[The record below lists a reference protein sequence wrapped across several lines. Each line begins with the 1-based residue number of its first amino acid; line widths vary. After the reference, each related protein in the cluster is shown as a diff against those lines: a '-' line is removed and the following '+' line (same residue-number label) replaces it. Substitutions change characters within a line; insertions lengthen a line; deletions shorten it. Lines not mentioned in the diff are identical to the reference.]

1 MKYED
6 KIKPL
11 QKDMLESL
19 KRLVRYNSVEGDPL
33 PGKPFGEEPAACLAE
48 ALTIAD
54 EMGFRTENLDN
65 YCGWAEMGE
74 GEDLIGIVAH
84 LDIVPAG
91 KGWDTDPFTLTE
103 KDGRVYGRGV
113 SDDKGAAIASLY
125 AMKLVREMGVPLKK
139 RVRLILGTNEETGSG
154 CMDYYAKHGEA
165 VTCGFT
171 PDGDF
176 PGVYGE
182 KGACNMVMCSKNT
195 KILSM
200 EGGFVTNA
208 VCDHCITK
216 LPAAEVSAEALK
228 EALSGTPLKS
238 YEVTEEDG
246 ILTVDAFGLA
256 AHASTPLLGVNA
268 ASYTMK
274 ALEEA
279 GMKDDFVD
287 FYNCRIGTECDGA
300 GLGLK
305 VSDPYGPLTL
315 NQGVVRTKNG
325 KVFCSIDIRYP
336 VTMQPDQLEDLCRA
350 RLEDERGV
358 ILIEE
363 LVKPLFF
370 DRNSKLVEDLLAAY
384 REITGDRE
392 TEPMVLG
399 GGTYAKH
406 VPGIIAFG
414 CAFPDTDNHIH
425 NTNESLSLEEWE
437 LQVAIYTEA
446 ILRLLAWE

>member
-6 KIKPL
+6 RIKPL
-11 QKDMLESL
+11 QNDMLDSL
-19 KRLVRYNSVEGDPL
+19 KRLVRHNSVEGEAL
-33 PGKPFGEEPAACLAE
+33 PGKPFGEEPAACLAD
-48 ALTIAD
+48 ALEMAE
-54 EMGFRTENLDN
+54 EMGFRTCNLDN

-74 GEDLIGIVAH
+74 GDDLIGIVAH

-91 KGWDTDPFTLTE
+91 KGWDTDPFTVTR
-103 KDGRVYGRGV
+103 KGDRVYGRGV
-113 SDDKGAAIASLY
+113 SDDKGAAVASLY
-125 AMKLVREMGVPLKK
+125 AMKLVKEMGIPMNK

-154 CMDYYAKHGEA
+154 CMAYYAKHGEP

-182 KGACNMVMCSKNT
+182 KGACNMIMCSKNT

-208 VCDHCITK
+208 VCDHCKTRI
-216 LPAAEVSAEALK
+216 PAEEVSLDALK
-228 EALSGTPLKS
+228 EALSQTPLKS
-238 YEVTEEDG
+238 YEILEEEG
-246 ILTVDAFGLA
+246 LLTIDAHGTA

-274 ALEEA
+274 ALQEA
-279 GMKDDFVD
+279 GMKDDFVE
-287 FYNCRIGTECDGA
+287 FYNSRIGTGCDGE

-305 VSDPYGPLTL
+305 ASDPYGPLTL
-315 NQGVVRTKNG
+315 NQGVVKTSNEKI
-325 KVFCSIDIRYP
+325 FCTIDIRYP
-336 VTMQPDQLEDLCRA
+336 VTMQPEELKELCSS
-350 RLEDERGV
+350 RLEDEKGT

-363 LVKPLFF
+363 LVRPLFF
-370 DRNSKLVEDLLAAY
+370 DRDSDLVKKLVAAY
-384 REITGDRE
+384 QEITGDRE
-392 TEPMVLG
+392 TEPMVMG

-414 CAFPDTDNHIH
+414 CAFPGTDNHIH
-425 NTNESLSLEEWE
+425 DRNESLSLKEWE
-437 LQVAIYTEA
+437 MQVAIYIEA
-446 ILRLLAWE
+446 ILRLLD

>member
-6 KIKPL
+6 RIKPL
-11 QKDMLESL
+11 QNDMLDSL
-19 KRLVRYNSVEGDPL
+19 KRLVRHNSVEGEAL
-33 PGKPFGEEPAACLAE
+33 PGKPFGEEPAACLAD
-48 ALTIAD
+48 ALEMAE
-54 EMGFRTENLDN
+54 EMGFRTCNLDN

-74 GEDLIGIVAH
+74 GDDLIGIVAH

-91 KGWDTDPFTLTE
+91 KGWDTDPFTVTR
-103 KDGRVYGRGV
+103 KGDRVYGRGV
-113 SDDKGAAIASLY
+113 SDDKGAAVASLY
-125 AMKLVREMGVPLKK
+125 AMKLVKEMGIPMNK

-154 CMDYYAKHGEA
+154 CMAYYAKHGEP

-182 KGACNMVMCSKNT
+182 KGACNMIMCSKNT

-208 VCDHCITK
+208 VCDHCKTK
-216 LPAAEVSAEALK
+216 IPAEEVSLDALK
-228 EALSGTPLKS
+228 EALSQTPLKS
-238 YEVTEEDG
+238 YEILEEEG
-246 ILTVDAFGLA
+246 LLTIDAHGTA

-274 ALEEA
+274 ALQEA
-279 GMKDDFVD
+279 GMKDDFVE
-287 FYNCRIGTECDGA
+287 FYNSRIGTGCDGE

-305 VSDPYGPLTL
+305 ASDPYGPLTL
-315 NQGVVRTKNG
+315 NQGVVKTSNG
-325 KVFCSIDIRYP
+325 KIFCTIDIRYP
-336 VTMQPDQLEDLCRA
+336 VTMQPEELKELCSS
-350 RLEDERGV
+350 RLEDEKGK

-363 LVKPLFF
+363 LVRPLFF
-370 DRNSKLVEDLLAAY
+370 DRDSDLVKKLVAAY
-384 REITGDRE
+384 QEITGDRE

-414 CAFPDTDNHIH
+414 CAFPGTDNHIH
-425 NTNESLSLEEWE
+425 DRNESLSLKEWE
-437 LQVAIYTEA
+437 MQVAIYIEA
-446 ILRLLAWE
+446 ILRLLD